1 MSLSKT
7 DPGAALGDEAGPI
20 EAGPAGGFGESA
32 RGFLLRTGSLAS
44 FALLV
49 VFFTIE
55 SPFFLSLQNLGLV
68 LEQSAVLAVLAFGM
82 TIVVIGG
89 GANVVTGGVDLS
101 LAGNL
106 GLGAAVYATALRAG
120 APDAIAVALTL
131 ATGLALGLL
140 NALSV
145 VGLRITPL
153 LATLAAMNIAAGL
166 ELVLTENTAVPANS
180 PLLDAIVDIG
190 PFGVPVLGYILLV
203 VSALL
208 ILLVEHTPV
217 GLRLYA
223 VGGHPEAARAAGLPV
238 GAYVAGSYAASG
250 LLGGFGAI
258 LYVAFL
264 SGSTTGSG
272 EMLLS
277 IVVTAFLGVVF
288 SRRLVPTISG
298 ALLSALF
305 IGVLIDGFQLLHLSS
320 YWVSGVQ
327 GALIVLVVA
336 ATTSQRR
343 EGA

>member
-7 DPGAALGDEAGPI
+7 DQAASLGDGASAIAPKQPGA
-20 EAGPAGGFGESA
+20 FGESA
-32 RGFLLRTGSLAS
+32 RGLLLRAGSLVA
-44 FALLV
+44 FAALI
-49 VFFTIE
+49 VFFAVE
-55 SPFFLSLQNLGLV
+55 APFFLSLENLGLV
-68 LEQSAVLAVLAFGM
+68 LEQSAVLGVLAFGM

-89 GANVVTGGVDLS
+89 GTNIVTGGVDLS

-106 GLGAAVYATALRAG
+106 GLSAAVYAIALQAG
-120 APDAIAVALTL
+120 APDWVAVALTL
-131 ATGLALGLL
+131 LTGLALGAV
-140 NALSV
+140 NAFSV
-145 VGLRITPL
+145 VVLQITPL
-153 LATLAAMNIAAGL
+153 LATLAAMNVASGL
-166 ELVLTENTAVPANS
+166 ELVLTQNTAVPANS
-180 PLLDAIVDIG
+180 PFLDWIVANG
-190 PFGVPVLGYILLV
+190 PFGVPVLGYVLLV

-208 ILLVEHTPV
+208 ILLVEHTPE

-238 GAYVAGSYAASG
+238 KTYVAASYAISG
-250 LLGGFGAI
+250 LLGGLGGI

-277 IVVTAFLGVVF
+277 IVVTAFLGIVF

-305 IGVLIDGFQLLHLSS
+305 IGVLINGFQLLHLSS

-327 GALIVLVVA
+327 GALIILVVA

-343 EGA
+343 AGL

>member
-1 MSLSKT
+1 
-7 DPGAALGDEAGPI
+7 
-20 EAGPAGGFGESA
+20 
-32 RGFLLRTGSLAS
+32 
-44 FALLV
+44 
-49 VFFTIE
+49 
-55 SPFFLSLQNLGLV
+55 
-68 LEQSAVLAVLAFGM
+68 M

-89 GANVVTGGVDLS
+89 GTNIVAGGVDLS

-106 GLGAAVYATALRAG
+106 GLSAAVYAIALQAG
-120 APDAIAVALTL
+120 APDWVAVALTL
-131 ATGLALGLL
+131 STGLALGAV
-140 NALSV
+140 NAFSV
-145 VGLRITPL
+145 VVLQITPL
-153 LATLAAMNIAAGL
+153 LATLAAMNVASGL
-166 ELVLTENTAVPANS
+166 ELVLTQNTAVPANS
-180 PLLDAIVDIG
+180 PFLDWIVANG
-190 PFGVPVLGYILLV
+190 PFGVPVLGYVLLV

-208 ILLVEHTPV
+208 ILLVEHTPE

-238 GAYVAGSYAASG
+238 TTYVAASYATSG
-250 LLGGFGAI
+250 LLGGMGGI

-277 IVVTAFLGVVF
+277 IVVTAFLGIVF

-305 IGVLIDGFQLLHLSS
+305 IGVLINGFQLLHLSS

-327 GALIVLVVA
+327 GALIILVVA

-343 EGA
+343 AGL